1 MLKRVGDRALY
12 EIVLV
17 KLIVHISLIYWAI

>member
-1 MLKRVGDRALY
+1 MLRRVGDRALY

-17 KLIVHISLIYWAI
+17 KLIVHIPLIYWAI